1 MGSNPHFPAWGLDS
15 FGRSAVHLLV
25 RSEAMS
31 TVLLKDPLDTMTSEL
46 LDLLDMAWGCGAVGK
61 L

>member
-1 MGSNPHFPAWGLDS
+1 
-15 FGRSAVHLLV
+15 VHLLV

-46 LDLLDMAWGCGAVGK
+46 LDLLDMAWGCGAVEGK